1 MTVHPADPDE
11 PTVADVLDRATEDL
25 AERYRGI
32 FSAESV
38 HALVDESYHL
48 LAENAHIHRYLPV
61 LAVRF
66 ATDRLTAAAK
76 AKGATENPNP
86 EVLFVCVH
94 NAGRSQMAAALLS
107 HRSGGAV
114 IARSAGSAPIG
125 QLDPAVIQA
134 LAELGID
141 MADAYPKPLTDEV
154 VRAADAVVTMG
165 CGDAYPIYPGKRYL
179 DWHLPDPEGLGIDE
193 IRVIR
198 DQIDARVRDL
208 LAELQPYPIA

>member
-1 MTVHPADPDE
+1 VTVRPADPDE

-25 AERYRGI
+25 AKRYRGI
-32 FSAESV
+32 FSTESV

-66 ATDRLTAAAK
+66 AADRLTAAAK
-76 AKGATENPNP
+76 AQGATDSANP

-94 NAGRSQMAAALLS
+94 NAGRSQMAAALLA

-114 IARSAGSAPIG
+114 VTRSAGSAPVG
-125 QLDPAVIQA
+125 ELDPAIIQA
-134 LAELGID
+134 LREIGVDLTG
-141 MADAYPKPLTDEV
+141 AYPKPLTDEV

-165 CGDAYPIYPGKRYL
+165 CGDACPIHPGKRYL
-179 DWHLPDPEGLGIDE
+179 DWHLPDPEGQSIDE
-193 IRVIR
+193 VRVIR

-208 LAELQPYPIA
+208 LADLTPYPAA